1 MVKQCKDYW
10 VMKMMGDR
18 GILSNNPIL
27 EKAGLQ
33 VENITVE
40 FNK

>member
-1 MVKQCKDYW
+1 
-10 VMKMMGDR
+10 MKMMGDH
-18 GILSNNPIL
+18 GIMSNNPLL

-33 VENITVE
+33 VGNISVE

>member
-1 MVKQCKDYW
+1 MEI
-10 VMKMMGDR
+10 MGDR
-18 GILSNNPIL
+18 GILSNNPLL

>member
-1 MVKQCKDYW
+1 
-10 VMKMMGDR
+10 MKMMGDH
-18 GILSNNPIL
+18 GIMSIISL

-33 VENITVE
+33 VGNISVE